1 MRKVITT
8 ALCIL
13 ASVEL
18 TSDAVAQ
25 QWSEYRPADAR
36 FRVEMPGTPEIR
48 SDTIPEL
55 GSLKLTQA
63 VVESADGWFA
73 ASYVDLPPDQIKN
86 ASANNILDTAR
97 DTTIKWLA
105 SRNDKSQLRSER
117 RLITNGYPARHVVAE
132 VPIFESVFVLA
143 ARFVFNGR
151 QVIVITFTGPSGTET
166 GPDVSRFFDSLK
178 FQW

>member
-1 MRKVITT
+1 MRKLIA
-8 ALCIL
+8 ALCVL
-13 ASVEL
+13 MSVQFTSAS
-18 TSDAVAQ
+18 VAQ
-25 QWSEYRPADAR
+25 QWTEYRPVDAR
-36 FRVEMPGTPEIR
+36 FRVEMPGTPQVH
-48 SDTIPEL
+48 SDTFPEL

-63 VVESADGWFA
+63 VVEFGDGWFA
-73 ASYVDLPPDQIKN
+73 ASYVDLPSDQIKN
-86 ASANNILDTAR
+86 ANANSILDTAR
-97 DTTIKWLA
+97 DTTIKWLV

-117 RLITNGYPARHVVAE
+117 RLITSGYPARDVVAE

-166 GPDVSRFFDSLK
+166 GADVSRFFDSLT